1 MIHYPK
7 SRDEWLA
14 LRHKYLSSTEQ
25 AALHGLSPYMTAF
38 ELFHEKAKPEPTEFE
53 AGERAA
59 WGVRMEEAVARAVA
73 DEYGVKV
80 RKLNAY
86 VSRDGTGMGSSF
98 DYEVVGIKEGVP
110 PSGPVLQQMY
120 AANGPGVL
128 EIKCVDWLVFKR
140 EWPEVDK
147 GEYECPPHIECQVQH
162 QLHCIERK
170 WAAVGVLIGGNN
182 LKLLVR
188 DYDPEIGAR
197 FEASSKKFWKDL
209 KAGNLPPPV
218 LPEDADLIARIYSF
232 GDPSKVLDAQGNAK
246 VTDLCRK
253 YLDAMDLA
261 KSAES
266 AKKTAKAE
274 LLQLIG
280 DASKVVVDDGIS
292 ISCGTIGETRVEAYT
307 RKGYRDFRLFKKAT
321 EKVA

>member
-1 MIHYPK
+1 MFRYPK
-7 SRDEWLA
+7 DKNEWLE
-14 LRHKYLSSTEQ
+14 LRHRFISSTEQ

-38 ELFHEKAKPEPTEFE
+38 ELFHAKAQPNPTEIE
-53 AGERAA
+53 ISERMA
-59 WGVRMEEAVARAVA
+59 WGLRMEEAVARAVA

-86 VSRDGTGMGSSF
+86 VSRDGTGMGCSA
-98 DYEVVGIKEGVP
+98 DYEIVGIKEGEP

-120 AANGPGVL
+120 TNNGPGLL
-128 EIKCVDWLVFKR
+128 EIKTVDWLVFKR
-140 EWPEVDK
+140 EWQEVD
-147 GEYECPPHIECQVQH
+147 GERECPPHIECQIQH
-162 QLHCIERK
+162 QLHCVERK
-170 WAAVGVLIGGNN
+170 WAACGILVGGND
-182 LKLLVR
+182 LKLLIR
-188 DYDPEIGAR
+188 DYDPDIGQR
-197 FEASSKKFWKDL
+197 FEAASKKFWKDL

-280 DASKVVVDDGIS
+280 DASRVVVDDGIS